1 MRMLTLRLMLMKMLI
16 DENAYLE
23 VDDNDDGL
31 RDGALE
37 EEERPLTEDAHILD
51 DSNIDGYLPFY

>member
-1 MRMLTLRLMLMKMLI
+1 MMMMI

-37 EEERPLTEDAHILD
+37 EEERPLTEDSHILD
-51 DSNIDGYLPFY
+51 VSNLDEYLPFY

>member
-1 MRMLTLRLMLMKMLI
+1 MLLKMIMKKMI